1 MSNYRPITDTWYC
14 VRPKL
19 KGGVKYYGAYP
30 AGFLER
36 ARVLMGVHIND
47 PVLHVCSGYAHLYPY
62 EGGYGPND
70 KRLDLNPAC
79 APDFIQ
85 DAREPYPTG
94 FKAIMA
100 DPPYSEPDADHY
112 PPGAPRY
119 PRPRMILENAL
130 RSLVEGQRVGILHYV
145 APRPPVDIPCK
156 FIAKITVS
164 LGYDNR
170 DRVFS
175 VYEKRA

>member
-36 ARVLMGVHIND
+36 ARVFLGVHIDD

-62 EGGYGPND
+62 EGGYGQND

-79 APDFIQ
+79 EPDFLQ
-85 DAREPYPTG
+85 DARDPLPHG
-94 FKAIMA
+94 FKAMLA
-100 DPPYSEPDADHY
+100 DPPYSEPDADKY
-112 PPGAPRY
+112 PSGAKLY
-119 PRPRMILENAL
+119 PRPRLILQNAL
-130 RSLVEGQRVGILHYV
+130 EALQPGQRVGILHYV
-145 APRPPVDIPCK
+145 SPRPPALMPVK
-156 FIAKITVS
+156 FIASINVK

-170 DRVFS
+170 DRVYS
-175 VYEKRA
+175 VFERLA